1 MPIDLVLWI
10 YSLPTW
16 VAGFL
21 IIGVMVAISSMLVI
35 AAQRFLPNRIRQNA
49 ELIAM
54 FSQSS
59 GVLYSVLLAMITVN
73 AWQNFSEIE
82 ETISN
87 EAYTVGDAYRDAG
100 GYPEPLRAELRATLR
115 GYVDSVVDKE
125 WTELA
130 HGIEPMEA
138 RLAVDRLFALV
149 THFEPK
155 TQAEL
160 VVHQEFFRAINH
172 IGHLRRERIS
182 GLNQAVLPILWV
194 VVWIGAVINLG
205 ITAASGSG
213 RPLVD
218 HLLNGS
224 FAVNIGLVTFL
235 ILALDHPFLGEIRV
249 DQTPFFEVI
258 GLMEHVDQ
266 LSPEP

>member
-1 MPIDLVLWI
+1 MPSTFILWL
-10 YSLPTW
+10 YSLPNWIT
-16 VAGFL
+16 GTL
-21 IIGVMVAISSMLVI
+21 IIASMVLISSLLVI
-35 AAQRFLPNRIRQNA
+35 LAQRFLPERIRENA
-49 ELIAM
+49 ELLAM

-73 AWQNFSEIE
+73 AWQNFSDMED
-82 ETISN
+82 TISN
-87 EAYTVGDAYRDAG
+87 EAYTVADAYRDAG
-100 GYPEPLRAELRATLR
+100 GYPEPLSGKIRATLR
-115 GYVDSVVDKE
+115 DYATSVVDKE
-125 WTELA
+125 WTQLA
-130 HGIEPMEA
+130 QGIEPVEA
-138 RLAVDRLFALV
+138 RLDVDRLFALV
-149 THFEPK
+149 SHFEPEN
-155 TQAEL
+155 QGQF
-160 VVHQEFFRAINH
+160 VVHQEFFRAINQ

-182 GLNQAVLPILWV
+182 GVDQSVLPILWV

-249 DQTPFFEVI
+249 DQTPFLEVLR
-258 GLMEHVDQ
+258 LMDHVDQ
-266 LSPEP
+266 IKPKG

>member
-1 MPIDLVLWI
+1 MPSPFVLWL
-10 YSLPTW
+10 YSLPNW
-16 VAGFL
+16 VTG
-21 IIGVMVAISSMLVI
+21 SLVI
-35 AAQRFLPNRIRQNA
+35 AAMVVISSLMVMLAQRFMPEKIRENA
-49 ELIAM
+49 ELLAM

-73 AWQNFSEIE
+73 AWENFSDMED
-82 ETISN
+82 TISN

-100 GYPEPLRAELRATLR
+100 GYPDPLSGKIRETLR
-115 GYVDSVVDKE
+115 DYANSVVDKE
-125 WTELA
+125 WVQLA
-130 HGIEPMEA
+130 QGKEPIEA
-138 RLAVDRLFALV
+138 RLAVDRLFELV
-149 THFEPK
+149 SHFEPRN
-155 TQAEL
+155 QGQL
-160 VVHQEFFRAINH
+160 VVHQEFFRAINQ

-182 GLNQAVLPILWV
+182 GVDQSVLPILWV

-249 DQTPFFEVI
+249 DQTPFVEVLK
-258 GLMEHVDQ
+258 LMDHVDHIK
-266 LSPEP
+266 PKG